1 MNKQQK
7 LAHYSVYDTR
17 TGCRLWTAAKSETGY
32 GVVRWENKQ
41 YRAHRLAW
49 EAAYGPIPAGSVI
62 HHRCGVRLC
71 VNLAHL
77 QAVTPQENSAEMF
90 ERQHYIARIA
100 ELEAEIWRLNHN
112 RCFDS
117 CSCARVNIL

>member
-32 GVVRWENKQ
+32 GVVRWEDKQ

-49 EAAYGPIPAGSVI
+49 ETAYGPIPKGSVI
-62 HHRCGVRLC
+62 HHKCGVRHC

-77 QAVTPQENSAEMF
+77 QSVTPQQNAAEMF
-90 ERQHYIARIA
+90 ERQYYIARIA
-100 ELEAEIWRLNHN
+100 ELEAEIWRLNN
-112 RCFDS
+112 YRCVDS